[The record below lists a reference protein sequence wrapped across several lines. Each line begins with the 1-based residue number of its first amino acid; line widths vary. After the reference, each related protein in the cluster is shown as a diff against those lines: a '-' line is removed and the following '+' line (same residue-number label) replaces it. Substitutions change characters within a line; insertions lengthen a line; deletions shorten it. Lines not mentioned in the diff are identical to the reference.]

1 MGIGVK
7 MATLKELLGDA
18 YKDGMSVEEV
28 ENALSTKKIVD
39 ISTGAYVSI
48 SKYQALENERNDFKE
63 KYNSTL
69 TEQQRAEQEA
79 LETKRRYEAIEK
91 ENTLYKYKQKLS
103 KTIKD
108 EALLEEI
115 ATLYADGNVEGAFEK
130 QNEYFEKSNAE
141 LEKKIKDDL
150 MKQNPQGNPQGE
162 DSATITKEQFS
173 AMGVAERTKLF
184 KENPDLYNE
193 LKQTT

>member
-1 MGIGVK
+1 